1 MADLGKPVRVIEVTP
16 LEVPVLQEVPEF
28 DPAEAP
34 AEDPV
39 EVPA

>member
-1 MADLGKPVRVIEVTP
+1 MADLGKPIRVIEVTP
-16 LEVPVLQEVPEF
+16 LEVPVPQEAPEF
-28 DPAEAP
+28 DPAETP